1 MKVRY
6 IYSACIVIETADVK
20 VCCDPWF
27 TDGIYEGSWYQY
39 PKIQDPLIAIGK
51 IDFVYISHIHPDHY
65 DPIWLRKIL
74 EENPSCEII
83 IGAENQR
90 HLEGKMKRDGFQPK
104 LFHKLQVGQTELAC
118 FPNFPSYPE
127 SIDSALVVRQ
137 GTRSVVNMNDCPLDS
152 EQIERVKM
160 FCAGSEMVAFLPY
173 AGAGP
178 YPQRY
183 LFASDAERVAEAERK
198 QEKFLNLFTDY
209 VKALNPR
216 LAVPFAGLY
225 YLGGSLR
232 QFNASRG
239 VPDAVSA
246 AQRAPGVGVVL
257 QEGIGEIDLVN
268 FSVHNA
274 RQTEFSAEEIDLYLT
289 AASTEPFAYERYPM
303 ADPAELFSE
312 FAKAVES
319 ALRRTKLRVAA
330 WLCVTLGDGTYGC
343 VKLVD
348 GSAVQRLSSL
358 EQLNPREEIHLDARL
373 LFGLLHRK
381 NHWNNAEIGSHF
393 EFRRV
398 GMEYSKPLYDFLSFL
413 HL

>member
-1 MKVRY
+1 MRVRY
-6 IYSACIVIETADVK
+6 IYSACIVIETSDIR

-39 PKIQDPLIAIGK
+39 PKVEDPLAAIGK

-65 DPIWLRKIL
+65 DPIWLRKL
-74 EENPSCEII
+74 LDRNPDCEVI
-83 IGAENQR
+83 IGADNQR

-104 LFHKLQVGQTELAC
+104 SFRELQIGHTELAS

-137 GTRSVVNMNDCPLDS
+137 GARSVANMNDCPFDK
-152 EQIERVKM
+152 EQVERVKS
-160 FCAGSEMVAFLPY
+160 FCGGSDVVAFLPY

-183 LFASDAERVAEAERK
+183 LFASESERVAEADRK
-198 QEKFLNLFTDY
+198 QERFLNLFIDY
-209 VKALNPR
+209 VDALKPR

-232 QFNASRG
+232 RFNMSRG
-239 VPDAVSA
+239 VPDAISA

-257 QEGIGEIDLVN
+257 QEGIGEIDLDA
-268 FSVHNA
+268 FSAQHVRHI
-274 RQTEFSAEEIDLYLT
+274 EFSPAEVDVYL
-289 AASTEPFAYERYPM
+289 STVSSESFAYEQYPGVS
-303 ADPAELFSE
+303 PTELMSDLTTAFE
-312 FAKAVES
+312 A
-319 ALRRTKLRVAA
+319 ALRRTKLRVPA
-330 WLCVTLGDGTYGC
+330 WLCLTLGDGTFGC
-343 VKLVD
+343 VEVID
-348 GSAVQRLSSL
+348 GAEVQRLPSL
-358 EQLNPREEIHLDARL
+358 EHLSPREEIHIDSRL

-393 EFRRV
+393 EFRRI